1 MRITSY
7 KKILIR
13 TFSLLILLAVTLVTL
28 QSCYP
33 GEELTYEDTDIV
45 ATFYDNAT
53 DFSTLLTYAMSDSVF
68 QIDSNGDISYEDIG
82 ASNSQAIITATNNNL
97 ADMGFQKVADP
108 NSADVLV
115 EALVSSST
123 WVAGGC
129 YSGYWSYWYPY
140 YGWCYPTYYTYTT
153 GTILIVMAEKQV
165 SSTKGVWIAGIN
177 GLLSDIN
184 VNNTSRI
191 NQNINQAFDQSPYL
205 GEGK

>member
-53 DFSTLLTYAMSDSVF
+53 DFSTLLTYAMPDSVIHVADSSLATGNVNRTYDQ
-68 QIDSNGDISYEDIG
+68 QILNEIEE
-82 ASNSQAIITATNNNL
+82 NL
-97 ADMGFQKVADP
+97 QRMGFTEAASPDVADIHV
-108 NSADVLV
+108 A
-115 EALVSSST
+115 ALATTTT
-123 WVAGGC
+123 WVSGGC
-129 YSGYWSYWYPY
+129 YGGYWSYWYPY
-140 YGWCYPTYYTYTT
+140 YSWCYPVYYTYTI
-153 GTILIVMAEKQV
+153 GTIIIVMAQPDKPGDN
-165 SSTKGVWIAGIN
+165 KGVWVAGLN
-177 GLLSDIN
+177 GLLSDAYT
-184 VNNTSRI
+184 NTSSRI
-191 NQNINQAFDQSPYL
+191 NKNIDQAFNQSPYL